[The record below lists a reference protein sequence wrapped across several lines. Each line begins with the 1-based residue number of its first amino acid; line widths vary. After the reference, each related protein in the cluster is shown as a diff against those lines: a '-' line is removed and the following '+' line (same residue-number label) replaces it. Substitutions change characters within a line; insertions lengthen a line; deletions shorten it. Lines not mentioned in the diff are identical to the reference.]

1 LRYERD
7 RDMAND
13 NPVIAF
19 LKGPQFAEERKRL
32 VSAAADFAKKI
43 AATSPHGDAIAE
55 WLESE
60 IQIQKFKTGEEE
72 S

>member
-1 LRYERD
+1 METNNIMQY
-7 RDMAND
+7 
-13 NPVIAF
+13 
-19 LKGPQFAEERKRL
+19 LKGPQFADERKKL
-32 VSAAADFAKKI
+32 ISAVTDYAKKI